1 MIISGN
7 SSINNVYYSGY
18 TISKIYACGGSLVW
32 SGDTPTPP
40 VFDGKLYIHQTYNGV
55 EYETTVPCDSTSA
68 VTNNDVRSGSVGYG
82 YTDWVIVGDCVNDID
97 IRAFYD
103 CHDLTSITLS
113 YNVTT
118 ISEMAFLDCVNLP
131 SIDLKNVITID
142 AGAFSGCR
150 GLTNVIIPDSVTT
163 LGAGAFGSCSGMT
176 DVTIGSGVTTIQSNC
191 FSYCKSLSGVTL
203 PNTLTTIGNR
213 AFFGCENLVNIEV
226 PSSITS
232 IDELAFYNCTRLS
245 SFTIYATTP
254 PTLGN
259 NAFKKDTTISGYDLV
274 IYVPDASI
282 NAYQTAWSQY
292 ADKIKPISEKP

>member
-7 SSINNVYYSGY
+7 SSINKVYYSGY

-40 VFDGKLYIHQTYNGV
+40 VFDGKLYIHQTYSGR
-55 EYETTVPCDSTSA
+55 EYETIVPCDSTSA
-68 VTNNDVRSGSVGYG
+68 LTNSEVRSGSVGYG
-82 YTDWVIVGDCVNDID
+82 YTDLVIVGDCVNDID

-103 CHDLTSITLS
+103 CHGLTSITLS
-113 YNVTT
+113 DNVTT
-118 ISEMAFLDCVNLP
+118 ISEMAFLDCVSLP

-150 GLTNVIIPDSVTT
+150 GLINVIIPDSVTT

-176 DVTIGSGVTTIQSNC
+176 DVTVGSGVTAIQSNC

-203 PNTLTTIGNR
+203 PNTLASIGKR
-213 AFFGCENLVNIEV
+213 SFFDCENLVEIDV

-245 SFTIYATTP
+245 AFRIHATTP

-259 NAFKKDTTISGYDLV
+259 NAFKKDTTILGYDLV
-274 IYVPDASI
+274 IYVPAASLS
-282 NAYQTAWSQY
+282 AYQAAWTQY
-292 ADKIKPISEKP
+292 ADKIQALP